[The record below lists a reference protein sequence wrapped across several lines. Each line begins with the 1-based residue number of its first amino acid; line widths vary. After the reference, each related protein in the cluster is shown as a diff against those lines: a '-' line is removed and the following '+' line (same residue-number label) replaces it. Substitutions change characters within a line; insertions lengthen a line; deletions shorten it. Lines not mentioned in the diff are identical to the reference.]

1 MKVFDHLMLRGRIL
15 RWARENRGA
24 APFAA
29 EHVGKEID
37 WPADEVA
44 LALRSCS
51 SFRCVHV
58 QGETEFFSLV
68 ADLPAACR

>member
-1 MKVFDHLMLRGRIL
+1 MADQLMLNGL
-15 RWARENRGA
+15 LMRWARENRGA

-29 EHVGKEID
+29 EYVGKEIH

-58 QGETEFFSLV
+58 HGETEFFSQV

>member
-29 EHVGKEID
+29 EYVGKEID

-58 QGETEFFSLV
+58 QGETEFFRLV